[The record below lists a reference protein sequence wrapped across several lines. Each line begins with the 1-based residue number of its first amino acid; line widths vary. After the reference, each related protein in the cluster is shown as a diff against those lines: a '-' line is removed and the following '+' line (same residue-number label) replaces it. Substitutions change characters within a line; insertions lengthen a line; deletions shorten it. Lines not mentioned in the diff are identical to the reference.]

1 MKQQANML
9 KDVNSLENSCDGV
22 LLITVAVWKLTVY
35 KNVTSLQMLSCE
47 ICEVLQNIIFKE
59 NAGELPLISR
69 DILDVSLVLKA
80 ITQLII

>member
-1 MKQQANML
+1 
-9 KDVNSLENSCDGV
+9 
-22 LLITVAVWKLTVY
+22 
-35 KNVTSLQMLSCE
+35 MLSCE

-69 DILDVSLVLKA
+69 DILDISLVLKA